1 MAYERQI
8 QEHLNNLDKSL
19 LALNRLIKEGK
30 QKEAI
35 EYMERGPLKE
45 SFEDLQNMITLSKRT
60 PYGSGLGARGTTQT
74 GTL

>member
-8 QEHLNNLDKSL
+8 QEHLNKLDKNL

-35 EYMERGPLKE
+35 EYMVRGPLKE
-45 SFEDLQNMITLSKRT
+45 SFENLQNMISISKRS
-60 PYGSGLGARGTTQT
+60 PYGTGLGARGTSQT